1 VTVHMG
7 QTTEPATERTAEEA
21 IEGNILAF
29 VEGRTKT
36 RLAPDVDLF
45 ASGLVSSL
53 FALEL
58 LVHLEQAF
66 GISVESGDLKLD
78 NFRTVDAMAALVR
91 RLRGAGR

>member
-1 VTVHMG
+1 MTATDETTG
-7 QTTEPATERTAEEA
+7 PQTTAGQPEIERDL
-21 IEGNILAF
+21 LAF
-29 VEGRTKT
+29 VIGRTKAALET
-36 RLAPDVDLF
+36 DTDLF

-66 GISVESGDLKLD
+66 GVAVEGPDLTLD

-91 RLRGAGR
+91 RLRAAS